1 MATVQRMRAKD
12 VWGVLRQTA
21 SKWMDDRAMSLAASL
36 ALYTLLSL
44 APVVVISVSVAGL
57 VFGEEAARGEMAS
70 QLQGFMGP
78 QASAGVQSVL
88 AQASTPRSGIVG
100 TIVGILVLL
109 VGASGVFSELQE
121 TLNLIWNVK
130 AKPGRGVRGFLR
142 DRVFSFAMVLGVAFL
157 LLVSLVLSSALSA
170 VGAFL
175 GSHLPGGETFWQM
188 TNFVLSFLIVAFLFG
203 LIFKVVPDAQIR
215 FRDVWHGALVTALL
229 FTLGKLGIGLYL
241 GKAAPGSAFGAAG
254 SLIALIVWV
263 YYSAQIL
270 FFGAEF
276 TQVYARR
283 FGGGIVPTANAIAI
297 DVAPTTAAA

>member
-1 MATVQRMRAKD
+1 MRAKD

-21 SKWMDDRAMSLAASL
+21 SEWIDDRAMSLAASL

-57 VFGEEAARGEMAS
+57 VFGEEAARGEIAS

-100 TIVGILVLL
+100 TIVGVLVLL

-121 TLNLIWNVK
+121 TLNLVWNVK
-130 AKPGRGVRGFLR
+130 AKPGRGVRGFFR
-142 DRVFSFAMVLGVAFL
+142 DRFFSVAMVFGVTFL
-157 LLVSLVLSSALSA
+157 LLVSLVLSTALSA
-170 VGAFL
+170 VGTFL
-175 GSHLPGGETFWQM
+175 GSHLPGGETFWQIA
-188 TNFVLSFLIVAFLFG
+188 NFVLSFVIVAFLFG
-203 LIFKVVPDAQIR
+203 LIFKVVPDAKIR

-276 TQVYARR
+276 TQVYAKR
-283 FGGGIVPTANAIAI
+283 FGSGIVPTANAIAI
-297 DVAPTTAAA
+297 DVGKTVT